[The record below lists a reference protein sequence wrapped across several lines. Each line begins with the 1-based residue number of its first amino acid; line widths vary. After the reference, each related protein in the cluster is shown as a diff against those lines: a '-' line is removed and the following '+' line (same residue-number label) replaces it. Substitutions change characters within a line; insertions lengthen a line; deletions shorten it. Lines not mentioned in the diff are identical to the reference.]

1 MRRTSLDMLDL
12 WRDRMSSTRTHDLD
26 WRNLCAFLRARFGSG
41 PPEPEDIAQQAF
53 FKLASRRND
62 EILESPRAY
71 LFRTAINLMHNELR
85 NLSRRRRA
93 LSISGPL
100 LGGEQDEAPDVE
112 RIVIARE
119 QMAFLRNVIDGMPP
133 RHRQYLLASQVE
145 GLTFVAIAQRFDV
158 SPSVVRK
165 TIDEA
170 IMVCQR
176 AMSTGKI
183 DYQGLS
189 RERSRRS

>member
-1 MRRTSLDMLDL
+1 MLDR
-12 WRDRMSSTRTHDLD
+12 WRDEKSSARTYDRD
-26 WRNLCAFLRARFGSG
+26 WRNLCAFLRARFGPG

-53 FKLASRRND
+53 FKLGSRRAED
-62 EILESPRAY
+62 VLESPRAY
-71 LFRTAINLMHNELR
+71 LFRTAINLTRNELR
-85 NLSRRRRA
+85 NLSRRRQA
-93 LSISGPL
+93 LSVSGPL
-100 LGGEQDEAPDVE
+100 LGGEHDDAPDVE

-145 GLTFVAIAQRFDV
+145 GLTFVAIGQRFEV

-165 TIDEA
+165 TTDEA

-176 AMSTGKI
+176 ALATGKI

-189 RERSRRS
+189 RERSRRP